1 MSNNVKCLAY
11 VVKKP
16 VFIENYSSVKCV
28 VPRQMVDKGS
38 SDEGPG
44 CQGC

>member
-1 MSNNVKCLAY
+1 MSNDVKCLVY

-16 VFIENYSSVKCV
+16 VLIENTVQFCV
-28 VPRQMVDKGS
+28 AVPRQMVDKGS